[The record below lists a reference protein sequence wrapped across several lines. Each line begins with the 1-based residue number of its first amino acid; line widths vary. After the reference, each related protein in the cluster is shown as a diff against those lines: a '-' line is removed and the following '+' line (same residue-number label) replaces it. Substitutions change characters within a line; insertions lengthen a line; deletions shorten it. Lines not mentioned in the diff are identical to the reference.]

1 MRRNLA
7 VMLLVACGE
16 PEPTPPEES
25 EPAPLCETG
34 LDVTWDGWAAGFM
47 LSQCQPCHASETPNR
62 YGAPVSVTFDTLE
75 DCRAQGGAI
84 EDAVLTRASM
94 PPAGGITDDERALL
108 ARWLDC
114 GLP

>member
-1 MRRNLA
+1 MRWTPA
-7 VMLLVACGE
+7 VMLLLACGA
-16 PEPTPPEES
+16 PEPQPLEES
-25 EPAPLCETG
+25 DLGPLCETG

-62 YGAPVSVTFDTLE
+62 YGAPTSVTFDTLE
-75 DCRAQGGAI
+75 HCRAQAGVI
-84 EDAVLTRASM
+84 EDAVLIRASM

-108 ARWLDC
+108 ARWLAC

>member
-1 MRRNLA
+1 MRSLLA
-7 VMLLVACGE
+7 LSLLVACGE
-16 PEPTPPEES
+16 PEPKPPEES
-25 EPAPLCETG
+25 DPGPLCETG
-34 LDVTWDGWAAGFM
+34 LDVTWEGWAAGFM

-62 YGAPVSVTFDTLE
+62 YGAPVSVSFDTLE
-75 DCRAQGGAI
+75 DCRAQAGAI

>member
-1 MRRNLA
+1 MRWTLA
-7 VMLLVACGE
+7 VSLLVACGE
-16 PEPTPPEES
+16 PEPEPVEETDA
-25 EPAPLCETG
+25 APLCETG

-62 YGAPVSVTFDTLE
+62 YGAPASVTFDSLE
-75 DCRAQGGAI
+75 DCREQAGAI